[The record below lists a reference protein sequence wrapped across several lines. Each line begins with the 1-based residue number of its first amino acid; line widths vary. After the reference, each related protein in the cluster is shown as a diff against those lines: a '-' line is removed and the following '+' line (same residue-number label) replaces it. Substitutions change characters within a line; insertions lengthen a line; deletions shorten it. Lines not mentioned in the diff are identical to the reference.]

1 MGKTIT
7 MKKGIKLI
15 KKRVNGI
22 IWALVGNGILLLVL
36 GVLAAW
42 STLFLK
48 LIIGLVIIVI
58 AFMFFYGAYKIWNI
72 KREVERIFKI

>member
-58 AFMFFYGAYKIWNI
+58 AFMFFCGAYKIWNI
-72 KREVERIFKI
+72 KQEVERIFKI